1 MGATVYIMIVWRGW
15 TQNLNDF
22 LLVII
27 GFTTSINA
35 IATGLLIDMH
45 TIGHKKRENT

>member
-1 MGATVYIMIVWRGW
+1 MIGWRGW
-15 TQNLNDF
+15 TQNLNGL

-27 GFTTSINA
+27 AFTAAINA

-45 TIGHKKRENT
+45 TIWRRRRENT